1 MSISKKIRVKLGNFR
16 FLNEVKNLKRR
27 PEVVGFTEAKKIGL
41 LYDATDQYN
50 FEVVKAYVKNVRN
63 QQKDI
68 LALGYVDKK
77 QLPQNQF
84 AQFGI
89 DFFTRKQL
97 NWQMIPTTTIVR
109 NFINE
114 KFDILINLNNGKC
127 FPLQYIAAVS
137 QARFRVGRFDKKNV
151 QCYDMMI
158 DTKGEPG
165 IKDFIEE
172 VENYLRQIKK

>member
-1 MSISKKIRVKLGNFR
+1 M
-16 FLNEVKNLKRR
+16 
-27 PEVVGFTEAKKIGL
+27 
-41 LYDATDQYN
+41 
-50 FEVVKAYVKNVRN
+50 
-63 QQKDI
+63 QKDI

-97 NWQMIPTTTIVR
+97 NWQMIPNTTIVR

-114 KFDILINLNNGKC
+114 NFDILINLTSHKC
-127 FPLQYIAAVS
+127 FPLRYITAVS
-137 QARFRVGRFDKKNV
+137 KAKFRVGRFDKKNV
-151 QCYDMMI
+151 MCYDLMI
-158 DTKGEPG
+158 QTSDDTG
-165 IKDFIEE
+165 IRDFIEE